1 MCPCGGV
8 NHSHAVIH
16 IGRGTRLSASRPA
29 SSLREARAGDAEGS
43 SLATAVYTV
52 PPGAAAAPGA
62 TLLGLHCGPDVFRCF
77 FLSPGGGEAGAQ
89 QIDKTRSRRCL
100 QHSHFSGR
108 TPAAPVTTSQR
119 QREPDRGSPP
129 RRPACRPPLSEKRP
143 PHELAAK
150 KASPRGPHRPPAAW
164 TVSSGYSTGFPWPAG
179 AGQVSSQDPHARLP
193 CLKWRERIS
202 PGRLLESRE
211 AVTEPHVLPRGMPK
225 ENSREAAAH
234 QPAACSGEEKTL
246 FCQASCL
253 TCFFFFFS
261 LSLSFSFFF
270 CLRKEKTKQQQKE
283 NTSRCCNRGRAKH
296 SASLCWAGS

>member
-1 MCPCGGV
+1 MAPTFFAAFFSLQGVGRQGHSRSIRRVHGGAC
-8 NHSHAVIH
+8 STAISQA
-16 IGRGTRLSASRPA
+16 GRRRHLSRPVK
-29 SSLREARAGDAEGS
+29 GS
-43 SLATAVYTV
+43 
-52 PPGAAAAPGA
+52 G
-62 TLLGLHCGPDVFRCF
+62 
-77 FLSPGGGEAGAQ
+77 
-89 QIDKTRSRRCL
+89 SRN
-100 QHSHFSGR
+100 
-108 TPAAPVTTSQR
+108 
-119 QREPDRGSPP
+119 RGSPP

-202 PGRLLESRE
+202 PGWLLESRE

-253 TCFFFFFS
+253 TCFFFFLS